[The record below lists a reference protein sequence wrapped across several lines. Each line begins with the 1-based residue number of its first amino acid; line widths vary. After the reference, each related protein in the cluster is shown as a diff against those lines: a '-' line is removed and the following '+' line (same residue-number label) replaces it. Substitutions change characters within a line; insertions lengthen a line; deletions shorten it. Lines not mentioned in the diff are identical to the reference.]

1 MGSSPSS
8 RILFQQHR
16 DEVHTLRSG
25 PDCVA
30 EAAGHNRPLAEV
42 TPLLGTWPRVDIQQL
57 AFLKTAL
64 ERGSW
69 DTGAA
74 GKSAGKTWC
83 MNVTS
88 TGGQGLCFQKTLPP
102 CPEAHQVDL
111 CLALKIPLLLW
122 HVLHPEPPSWSHDAW
137 KPEPGAPRA
146 GFGGSALGF
155 EVFPLTSSRP
165 NPQRSVLSA
174 ESEHRKHCGR
184 SFPGGSVG
192 TEPPAEAGD
201 AGLIPG
207 LGRSHVLQGK

>member
-30 EAAGHNRPLAEV
+30 EAAGHNRPLADV
-42 TPLLGTWPRVDIQQL
+42 TPLLGTWPRVDIQRL

-64 ERGSW
+64 EPGSW
-69 DTGAA
+69 DTGTA

-111 CLALKIPLLLW
+111 CLVLKIPLLLR
-122 HVLHPEPPSWSHDAW
+122 HVLHPEP
-137 KPEPGAPRA
+137 RA
-146 GFGGSALGF
+146 GATAPGNQSPGHTVLAL
-155 EVFPLTSSRP
+155 EALHL
-165 NPQRSVLSA
+165 VLKFS
-174 ESEHRKHCGR
+174 
-184 SFPGGSVG
+184 P
-192 TEPPAEAGD
+192 
-201 AGLIPG
+201 
-207 LGRSHVLQGK
+207 